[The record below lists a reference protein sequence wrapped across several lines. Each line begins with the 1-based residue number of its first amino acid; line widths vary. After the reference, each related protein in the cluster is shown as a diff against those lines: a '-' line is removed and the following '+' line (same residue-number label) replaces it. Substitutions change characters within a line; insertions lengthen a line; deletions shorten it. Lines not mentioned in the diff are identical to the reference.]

1 MYFMDILLIYYNII
15 EMGSYKQIILQVGTF
30 SFALIVS
37 FFLRFF
43 FFFLFILLYFKQ
55 IHTFR

>member
-1 MYFMDILLIYYNII
+1 MDILLIYDNII
-15 EMGSYKQIILQVGTF
+15 EMRSYKQIILQVGTF

-37 FFLRFF
+37 LFLRFF
-43 FFFLFILLYFKQ
+43 FFFLFILFYFKQ